1 MTYQEDEDED
11 DEKAFV
17 VKIMYN
23 RVDLNINQIKH
34 LADECFCT
42 GCEEFDKTIKLYFE
56 EKEYADSF
64 IFFMNKYVKKSK

>member
-17 VKIMYN
+17 VRIIYN

-42 GCEEFDKTIKLYFE
+42 GCEQFEKTVKLYFDDR
-56 EKEYADSF
+56 EYADAF
-64 IFFMNKYVKKSK
+64 IGFMNRYVKKSK